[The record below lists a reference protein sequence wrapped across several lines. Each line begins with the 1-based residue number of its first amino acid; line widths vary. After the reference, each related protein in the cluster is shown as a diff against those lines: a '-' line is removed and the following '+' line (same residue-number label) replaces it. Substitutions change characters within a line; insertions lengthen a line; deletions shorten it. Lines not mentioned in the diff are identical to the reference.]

1 MFIALLQNWNLK
13 KRSLSICPA
22 GEVKKDKAMVKL
34 AK

>member
-13 KRSLSICPA
+13 KWSLPICPA
-22 GEVKKDKAMVKL
+22 GEVKKDEVMVKL